1 MIQDIYPHK
10 LNNQY
15 NPEKKP
21 DADSIILYFTK
32 DGLLHRLL
40 KKSDLEEMGQEDLFS
55 PAEMIYTGDG
65 TKLARP
71 ALLNEENLF
80 LSFPRFSDFVND
92 ANVNE
97 DTLTY
102 LFSVDDDD
110 YFLLNESPEE
120 IPEDYNFCTVRDL
133 RNLQIGPKYRTFAA
147 ITGLHLYNWYRT
159 NRFCGC
165 CGHKTIH
172 SSTERALKCPS
183 CGHLI
188 YPRIIP
194 AVIVGVKNGDKLLL
208 TKYRKGFTPFALIA
222 GFTEIGE
229 TLEETVARE
238 VMEAGGTGFVD
249 LIDFYSSYGKY
260 KINAD
265 RQRNDQI

>member
-10 LNNQY
+10 LDNHYDINAV
-15 NPEKKP
+15 P
-21 DADSIILYFTK
+21 DMDSIVLYFTEE
-32 DGLLHRLL
+32 GVLHRLGQYKEYDNYL
-40 KKSDLEEMGQEDLFS
+40 FFPAVRDFPSDTTDIDE
-55 PAEMIYTGDG
+55 
-65 TKLARP
+65 
-71 ALLNEENLF
+71 
-80 LSFPRFSDFVND
+80 FPFEKDD
-92 ANVNE
+92 
-97 DTLTY
+97 LTY

-110 YFLLNESPEE
+110 YFLLNKDPEE
-120 IPEDYNFCTVRDL
+120 IPEGYNFCTVRDL
-133 RNLQIGPKYRTFAA
+133 RNQQIGPKYRTFAA

-165 CGHKTIH
+165 CGHETVH

-188 YPRIIP
+188 YPRIVP

-229 TLEETVARE
+229 TLEETVSRE
-238 VMEAGGTGFVD
+238 VMEEAGLRVKNIQYYKSQPWGVVD
-249 LIDFYSSYGKY
+249 DLLSLIH
-260 KINAD
+260 I
-265 RQRNDQI
+265 